1 MTERLY
7 TIKREDYFKIPSRE
21 KYMLSTAGSLW
32 ISMWLT
38 DAEVFALWCQGI
50 VAVPFTG

>member
-7 TIKREDYFKIPSRE
+7 TIKREDYFKIPAHNQ
-21 KYMLSTAGSLW
+21 YMLSTVGSLW

-38 DAEVFALWCQGI
+38 EEDVFTLWCQGI
-50 VAVPFTG
+50 VATPHG

>member
-38 DAEVFALWCQGI
+38 EEEVFLLWTQGI
-50 VAVPFTG
+50 VATPTG